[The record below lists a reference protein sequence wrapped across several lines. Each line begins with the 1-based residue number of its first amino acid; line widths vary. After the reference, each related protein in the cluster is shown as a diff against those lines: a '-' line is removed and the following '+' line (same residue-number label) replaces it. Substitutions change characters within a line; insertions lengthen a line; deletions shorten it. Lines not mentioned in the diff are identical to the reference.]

1 MLNVG
6 YNFGKKVK
14 CFMCKIKDDTDSH
27 LLECVIIKMSN
38 PNLIE
43 NSDVKFDYVYSSNM
57 KDVQKISKI
66 LIQAMRTRE
75 ILKYQE
81 DNWIMNNEWWTNLF
95 SFEKPGEPAYPKYM
109 LGSAVHLYS

>member
-1 MLNVG
+1 
-6 YNFGKKVK
+6 
-14 CFMCKIKDDTDSH
+14 MCKIEDDTDSH

-81 DNWIMNNEWWTNLF
+81 DN
-95 SFEKPGEPAYPKYM
+95 
-109 LGSAVHLYS
+109 